1 MYTIVLNRNLAQ
13 NLWEQIKDI
22 DDAKRLIVFTSK
34 EKQSK
39 DCEVYNAK
47 IKGICKKLFI
57 VKNYDRSW
65 NLEQVLHSYLSEENI
80 KISSVFAIAEYDLYR
95 ASKIRE
101 YYKIS
106 GFTPKQTS
114 LFRNKIIMKDYLV
127 KHNIKVAPYKEVDSL
142 YDIYNFHFIHG
153 FPLIFKYQEAGGA
166 VGIKVL
172 KNFKDIKKFSL
183 EILASQSF
191 EWPKMMVEKFIF
203 GTMYHVDG
211 LASKNKVLYNTANK
225 YINQGIAYLDGL
237 SLGSIV
243 LSQNNEISK
252 RLIELNKQIIKIL
265 PIAEAYGFHNE
276 FFINKQGDIILCE
289 ITARVGGGAI
299 NNQNA
304 ILKDVNMVKA
314 LLEKTLNPSQDIK
327 ITSKNMSKSG
337 GHIYFTT
344 GTKKGKIIKLAKNCP
359 YDYVKYYKLSA
370 EVGDIISP
378 SVSCM
383 NNLATIIFEAE
394 DENEAEERLKI
405 LEDWFQNNK
414 KIAYVGE

>member
-1 MYTIVLNRNLAQ
+1 MHTIVLNRNSSQ
-13 NLWEQIKDI
+13 NLWEQIKNI
-22 DDAKRLIVFTSK
+22 CDAKSLIIFTSK

-39 DCEVYNAK
+39 DCEIYNAK
-47 IKGICKKLFI
+47 IEGIVKKLFI

-65 NLEQVLHSYLSEENI
+65 NLEHILHSYLSKENI
-80 KISSVFAIAEYDLYR
+80 KISSVFAIAEYDLFR

-106 GFTPKQTS
+106 GFTLEQTS
-114 LFRNKIIMKDYLV
+114 LFRNKIIMKNYLV
-127 KHNIKVAPYKEVDSL
+127 KHNIKVAPYKKVDSL
-142 YDIYNFHFIHG
+142 YDIYGFQESYG

-166 VGIKVL
+166 VGIQVL
-172 KNFKDIKKFSL
+172 KDFEDIEKFSF

-191 EWPKMMVEKFIF
+191 EWPKMMVEKFVF

-211 LASKNKVLYNTANK
+211 LVNKNKVLYNVANK

-237 SLGSIV
+237 SLGSII
-243 LSQNNEISK
+243 LDENDEISK

-265 PIAEAYGFHNE
+265 PITEAYGFHNE
-276 FFINKQGDIILCE
+276 FFIDKQGEIVLCE

-299 NNQNA
+299 NNQNT
-304 ILKDVNMVKA
+304 ILKDVNMVKT
-314 LLEKTLNPSQDIK
+314 LLEKTINPNQDIK
-327 ITSKNMSKSG
+327 ISSKNMSKSG

-344 GTKKGKIIKLAKNCP
+344 GTKKGKITRLPPKCP
-359 YDYVKYYKLSA
+359 YDYVKYYKLNT
-370 EVGDIISP
+370 ELGNIINP

-394 DENEAEERLKI
+394 DENEAEKRLKI
-405 LEDWFQNNK
+405 LEKWFENNK
-414 KIAYVGE
+414 EIAYAGE